1 MRRMH
6 TTLRLLSI
14 AILSFSGINA
24 FAQNTI
30 DKGCKPPINRARWHD
45 LIDKEQR
52 LFLQTDGKADNV
64 FEVPGDEDINFLVS
78 QAATQRV
85 DALQCKIEQDS
96 TITHQK
102 KVAYL
107 SGVEK
112 SLRSFT
118 AQYRS
123 RRVAASQLPNL
134 VSSYEAAMEKDK
146 VGASIE
152 DIVANNNYEL
162 ANMLVGS
169 GAFSGNPHFTA
180 VRNVMVMK
188 YCVAYPSRSFQ
199 ILRENPDVP
208 FRDSLIQIAAY
219 KYPNLL
225 YDYAAANNKLG
236 YAIRKIDDPLVQTIS
251 KIATSG
257 GSGQLY
263 FPFIDNLMSGK
274 QTLEEIDAVKNDP
287 AKYFKLLVKTRI
299 DYTDR
304 LLNRDTLYGMA
315 ALDYQM
321 RNKASEYFIR
331 TINALHDQPD
341 AVRFRILQQLNAQEL
356 YYLTVF
362 SENEIYTSSY
372 TNGVYPYMM
381 QKIASR
387 GDSLLLSVNFDKF
400 KKFIRLAA
408 GFNTLSHFL
417 GTFPD
422 KGQAERLMTAF
433 VNGLEKSNGLEDG
446 VDIADSYASIAETNK
461 PLATRMLENVRLNYE
476 RNLAA
481 NNQRGVVMYNLL
493 YKLFQSADST
503 AGIDLSKEFGIP
515 PVYNV
520 NYSSLTVDSSNRVV
534 IQVFFY
540 GDQDGRNIF
549 QGYLRQFSS
558 GGWKRADTKEW
569 VSFTSTKGKPIV
581 IFANKPLP
589 EETGEDEQAQKALTA
604 YLRDKGMEPSVVIHR
619 GHSYY
624 ADYTIDK
631 IQPSAKIVFLGSC
644 GGYHLIHKVLQH
656 APDAHIIASKQIGR
670 TVINQ
675 PFINLLMGK
684 LQSGSNIDWI
694 PFWKEFSRYA
704 GQTEGF
710 EDYIPPHKNLGAIFI
725 KAYKLQMGEDE
736 EENVATRSYF

>member
-1 MRRMH
+1 MH
-6 TTLRLLSI
+6 STLRLLSI
-14 AILSFSGINA
+14 AILSFSGIHA
-24 FAQNTI
+24 FAQQTA

-52 LFLQTDGKADNV
+52 MFLQTDGKADNV
-64 FEVPGDEDINFLVS
+64 FEIPGDEEVNFLVS
-78 QAATQRV
+78 RAATQRV
-85 DALQCKIEQDS
+85 DAIQCKIEQDS
-96 TITHQK
+96 AINHQK

-107 SGVEK
+107 SGLEK
-112 SLRSFT
+112 ALRSFT
-118 AQYRS
+118 GQYRG
-123 RRVAASQLPNL
+123 RRVTASQLPTL
-134 VSSYEAAMEKDK
+134 VSSYAEALEKDK

-152 DIVANNNYEL
+152 SIFANNSYEI
-162 ANMLVGS
+162 ANMLMGS
-169 GAFSGNPHFTA
+169 GAFGGNPSMNA
-180 VRNVMVMK
+180 VRNIMVIK
-188 YCVAYPSRSFQ
+188 YSIAYPSRVFQ

-208 FRDSLIQIAAY
+208 FRDSLIRIAAY
-219 KYPNLL
+219 KHPNLL

-236 YAIRKIDDPLVQTIS
+236 YAIRKIDDPLIKSIS

-263 FPFIDNLMSGK
+263 FPFIDNIINGK
-274 QTLEEIDAVKNDP
+274 QTLESIDAVKNDEV
-287 AKYFKLLVKTRI
+287 KYFKLLVKTRI

-304 LLNRDTLYGMA
+304 LLNKDTLYGMK
-315 ALDYQM
+315 ALEYQLQK
-321 RNKASEYFIR
+321 KASEHFIK
-331 TINALHDQPD
+331 TINALHEEQDP
-341 AVRFRILQQLNAQEL
+341 VRFRILTQLNAQEL
-356 YYLTVF
+356 YYLAVF
-362 SENEIYTSSY
+362 SESEIYTSSY
-372 TNGVYPYMM
+372 TRGVYPYLM
-381 QKIASR
+381 QRIANR

-433 VNGLEKSNGLEDG
+433 VNGLEKTNSLEDG
-446 VDIADSYASIAETNK
+446 VDIADSYASISETIK
-461 PLATRMLENVRLNYE
+461 PLAARMLENVKHNYE
-476 RNLAA
+476 RNLSE
-481 NNQRGVVMYNLL
+481 NNQRGMIMYNLL
-493 YKLFQSADST
+493 YKLFQSADTT
-503 AGIDLSKEFGIP
+503 ARIDLSKEFGIP

-520 NYSSLTVDSSNRVV
+520 SYQSLAADSTNRVV

-549 QGYLRQFSS
+549 QGYLRQF
-558 GGWKRADTKEW
+558 GGNWKRDETKQW

-589 EETGEDEQAQKALTA
+589 EETDEDEEAQKALTA
-604 YLRDKGMEPSVVIHR
+604 YLIDKGMEPSIVIHR

-656 APDAHIIASKQIGR
+656 APDAHIIASKQIGK

-684 LQSGSNIDWI
+684 LQTGSNIDWI

-704 GQTEGF
+704 GGAEGF

-725 KAYKLQMGEDE
+725 KAYKTQMGEDDE
-736 EENVATRSYF
+736 DMAAQSYF